1 MSQIPSIKIL
11 KTGFEATKSNCWEN
25 CFLRWITLICKCP
38 TTISFTCLPFWL
50 LTVRGHYFAGVLW
63 WTMFHMLPITVC
75 YRAEQH
81 TKLCIPMLNVCP
93 FKFKSTTT
101 NYNLLT
107 LPHIVFFQEE
117 KNLINGGRM
126 NVLCWK
132 FALHKRITLIQFF
145 FQTFRTLIWKKI
157 HNLKLIKLT

>member
-11 KTGFEATKSNCWEN
+11 KTGFEAAKSNCWEN

-93 FKFKSTTT
+93 FKIQINSNELQLAYPASHCLFSGG
-101 NYNLLT
+101 
-107 LPHIVFFQEE
+107 E
-117 KNLINGGRM
+117 KFDKWRENG
-126 NVLCWK
+126 
-132 FALHKRITLIQFF
+132 
-145 FQTFRTLIWKKI
+145 RTLLKI
-157 HNLKLIKLT
+157 RPA